1 METGAYDP
9 QWPYVH
15 MQPTETVQA
24 HQDLRGR
31 WLLPIHNGTFDLAM
45 HAWDDPFQQVVALA
59 APRGIQV
66 TTPMMGERIDIAAP
80 HAGQRWWRQRMPRA
94 PASNRAWA
102 IRAPSAPL
110 PRATRTATPWRS
122 APSGQELPVSRVV
135 GFRNGRSPVAPGRR
149 PAPSHP
155 PAAPG
160 CRPGPS

>member
-59 APRGIQV
+59 APRHPGHHADDGR
-66 TTPMMGERIDIAAP
+66 THRHRRAARGP
-80 HAGQRWWRQRMPRA
+80 ALVAAAACRGAGQQPRMGDSRA
-94 PASNRAWA
+94 
-102 IRAPSAPL
+102 
-110 PRATRTATPWRS
+110 
-122 APSGQELPVSRVV
+122 
-135 GFRNGRSPVAPGRR
+135 
-149 PAPSHP
+149 
-155 PAAPG
+155 
-160 CRPGPS
+160 

>member
-59 APRGIQV
+59 ARGIQV

-80 HAGQRWWRQRMPRA
+80 HAGQRWWRQPHAAGAGQQPRMGDSRA
-94 PASNRAWA
+94 
-102 IRAPSAPL
+102 
-110 PRATRTATPWRS
+110 
-122 APSGQELPVSRVV
+122 
-135 GFRNGRSPVAPGRR
+135 
-149 PAPSHP
+149 
-155 PAAPG
+155 
-160 CRPGPS
+160 